1 MDVFIVVISILLAV
15 AVFAAVVWKA
25 ATFFARV
32 SALKKK
38 GIFEEQKKMEQNKI
52 QEDSGR

>member
-1 MDVFIVVISILLAV
+1 MDVFIVVICILLAV

-25 ATFFARV
+25 ASFFARV

-38 GIFEEQKKMEQNKI
+38 GIFEEQKKAE
-52 QEDSGR
+52 EDSKR